1 MALGVVM
8 AKDKRPAFQFYPG
21 DWMKDPSLR
30 SCSAAAR
37 GLWIDII
44 CLMFESPT
52 RGHLLQSSGT
62 LVTPDQLA
70 RITGETP
77 RHTRALLAELE
88 AAGVYSVTDN
98 GVMFS
103 RRMVRDEAFRQSREE
118 NGNLGGRPPKPKGN
132 LDETYREPTE
142 KPTPNLNITPSSS
155 SSSSSSPSGIK
166 TDAPA
171 TPGAPTLPKASRI
184 RGPEAV
190 SVPTAIDTDTFRA
203 KWAEWCEYRAAK
215 KKPVSGHAAGAMLSK
230 LAKFGEA
237 TAIKAIEA
245 SIENDYQGIFPER
258 ESNNGTPQRR
268 DGRRADGTRPGEYAQ
283 PDASDIPY

>member
-1 MALGVVM
+1 MAKRNWVRMRTDLHNDPAVIAMADALGLDEDAVVGKLLRVWGWATEQLPDGN
-8 AKDKRPAFQFYPG
+8 AKGNGVSVTKKFLDRLVFVTGFADAMVSAGWLVADSTGVSFPHWDRYLSEGSKARALAADRQAAF
-21 DWMKDPSLR
+21 KDRKGNAEGNAASVTPSL
-30 SCSAAAR
+30 SLSNS
-37 GLWIDII
+37 LSD
-44 CLMFESPT
+44 
-52 RGHLLQSSGT
+52 SSEGS
-62 LVTPDQLA
+62 V
-70 RITGETP
+70 RET
-77 RHTRALLAELE
+77 
-88 AAGVYSVTDN
+88 
-98 GVMFS
+98 
-103 RRMVRDEAFRQSREE
+103 
-118 NGNLGGRPPKPKGN
+118 KPN
-132 LDETYREPTE
+132 
-142 KPTPNLNITPSSS
+142 
-155 SSSSSSPSGIK
+155 
-166 TDAPA
+166 A
-171 TPGAPTLPKASRI
+171 LPKASRI